1 MILKHIMRIS
11 VFCSALFVVGIAF
24 SAVRE
29 SFNKESFDS
38 LGVNWSGSGTL
49 KVETP
54 TPSEN
59 TLIAGVP
66 LGTIEGETSK
76 VLELEGEVVCANE
89 TGKQVDFLLNV
100 SSPSDELPENLEG
113 VQIAVAVGTS
123 ETQADD
129 GQTKFVPLM
138 LYGVKKNESSA
149 RWFGISSVKIG
160 TWSRVTLNFDYGA
173 GRCKVSV
180 DGVPVVSEDGSFK
193 ADGTGDKGA
202 WYKLAVLNEKKNI
215 ASLTFIGSAKIDDV
229 VVNDEVSEKCFANVE
244 KPIQIADGVTEKVS
258 INDLNKWG
266 ITPDM
271 AATAKVDDSG
281 LTVAEKLECGLRPDD
296 GKKFQLT
303 DMVMRKESVDG
314 VVKTVAKIKF
324 SGSQAALNRY
334 KVTARDS
341 VGNNVS
347 IASTTAAYDKTKG
360 EVSMDVIIPDNAARI
375 IFINVTA
382 DASMPQAN
390 AN

>member
-1 MILKHIMRIS
+1 MIQKYIKRMS
-11 VFCSALFVVGIAF
+11 VFSCAFFAAGIAF
-24 SAVRE
+24 SAVVSE
-29 SFNKESFDS
+29 SFNNKASFD
-38 LGVNWSGSGTL
+38 LLDEKWSGDGVL
-49 KVETP
+49 KEETP
-54 TPSEN
+54 SPLS
-59 TLIAGVP
+59 AGAP
-66 LGTIEGETSK
+66 IGTKDDETAK

-100 SSPSDELPENLEG
+100 SSSSDELPAGFEG

-123 ETQADD
+123 ETLADD
-129 GQTKFVPLM
+129 DQTKVVPLM
-138 LYGVKKNESSA
+138 LYGVKKNELSA
-149 RWFGISSVKIG
+149 QWFGISSVKIG
-160 TWSRVTLNFDYGA
+160 TWIRVTLDFDYGA

-180 DGVPVVSEDGSFK
+180 DGIPVVSEDGSFK
-193 ADGTGDKGA
+193 ADGSGGKGA
-202 WYKLAVLNEKKNI
+202 WYKLAVSENKEKI

-229 VVNDEVSEKCFANVE
+229 VVNDEVSENRFANIE
-244 KPIQIADGVTEKVS
+244 KPIQIANGVTENVS
-258 INDLNKWG
+258 LNDLKKWG

-324 SGSQAALNRY
+324 PGSQAAIGRY

-341 VGNNVS
+341 AGKNVS
-347 IASTTAAYDKTKG
+347 IASTTPVYDEEKG
-360 EVSMDVIIPDNAARI
+360 EVSMDVIIPDNAERI

-382 DASMPQAN
+382 DASTPQAK